1 MKTLTQ
7 SIKHLSTKPW
17 SDFTAADYSIQQ
29 WHNACLIHLHNG
41 PPMSKNEC
49 KLPVKTPD
57 GAVNQNGVH
66 AAAAALAGARGGLNA
81 PPAQKATA
89 AKALIKLYQSMNE
102 KPPPSL
108 MAHSSIEEF
117 LEHHG
122 VKGMRWGVRN
132 ATATIGRGINK
143 TEAFVKRHKK
153 GIVTVGVVGAAAIGA
168 AFMAKNINTKKRIAS
183 FRSMD
188 ERIREIQHELNF
200 SRNLKSPFREG
211 LKNQLQTLKEQQLRE
226 TIGEKYFKNIVAGPI
241 GSTGVS
247 RLSGAI
253 PLPKV
258 GH

>member
-1 MKTLTQ
+1 M
-7 SIKHLSTKPW
+7 
-17 SDFTAADYSIQQ
+17 D
-29 WHNACLIHLHNG
+29 
-41 PPMSKNEC
+41 E
-49 KLPVKTPD
+49 
-57 GAVNQNGVH
+57 
-66 AAAAALAGARGGLNA
+66 
-81 PPAQKATA
+81 
-89 AKALIKLYQSMNE
+89 E
-102 KPPPSL
+102 PPPSL
-108 MAHSSIEEF
+108 MRHSSVEEF

-132 ATATIGRGINK
+132 VRATIGRGVNK

-153 GIVTVGVVGAAAIGA
+153 GIATAGVVGAAAIGA

-200 SRNLKSPFREG
+200 SRNLNLPSRQG